1 MIATVKQMYK
11 LALVCLGLY
20 VLVMEVQKLV
30 HGFTDA
36 QTILYTIFAGL
47 TVFYNITSV
56 GKALKG

>member
-20 VLVMEVQKLV
+20 VLVMEVQKLM

-36 QTILYTIFAGL
+36 QTVIYTLFAAL
-47 TVFYNITSV
+47 TVFYNFTSV
-56 GKALKG
+56 AKALRG